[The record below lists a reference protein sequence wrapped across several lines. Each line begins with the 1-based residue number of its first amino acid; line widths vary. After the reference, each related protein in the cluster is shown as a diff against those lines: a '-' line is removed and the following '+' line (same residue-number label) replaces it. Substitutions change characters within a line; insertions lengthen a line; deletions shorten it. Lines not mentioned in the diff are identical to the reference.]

1 MNKRKMDDKR
11 AEELFEAERALA
23 FVDPGGLGEY
33 EVGGGFNP
41 LLRRGALQA
50 SQAGGRLVVLA
61 AAWACGGLVE
71 EYIAGGVEE

>member
-23 FVDPGGLGEY
+23 FVDPGAWASTRWVGASTLYSGEGL
-33 EVGGGFNP
+33 
-41 LLRRGALQA
+41 LKL
-50 SQAGGRLVVLA
+50 AGLKGRLVALA